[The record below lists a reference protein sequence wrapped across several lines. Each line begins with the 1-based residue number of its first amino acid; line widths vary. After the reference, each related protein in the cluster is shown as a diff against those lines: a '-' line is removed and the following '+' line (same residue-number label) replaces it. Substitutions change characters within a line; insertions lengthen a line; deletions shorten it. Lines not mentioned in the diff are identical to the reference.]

1 MTACLIFNIYIL
13 DSPRGW
19 FLLHYASMVTSIA
32 GVVTLLLARGH
43 YSIDVIIAY
52 WVTTRIWWIYHT
64 LANNANLK
72 ELDGYAENPNNFL
85 KKVFCN
91 TL

>member
-1 MTACLIFNIYIL
+1 MF
-13 DSPRGW
+13 
-19 FLLHYASMVTSIA
+19 TSIA

-52 WVTTRIWWIYHT
+52 WVTTRIWWIFHT

-72 ELDGYAENPNNFL
+72 EVNGSSENPNNFL
-85 KKVFCN
+85 KKVNF
-91 TL
+91 

>member
-1 MTACLIFNIYIL
+1 MFVIYIL
-13 DSPRGW
+13 DSPRRW

-72 ELDGYAENPNNFL
+72 DLDGYAENPNNFL
-85 KKVFCN
+85 RKVVYN
-91 TL
+91 TH